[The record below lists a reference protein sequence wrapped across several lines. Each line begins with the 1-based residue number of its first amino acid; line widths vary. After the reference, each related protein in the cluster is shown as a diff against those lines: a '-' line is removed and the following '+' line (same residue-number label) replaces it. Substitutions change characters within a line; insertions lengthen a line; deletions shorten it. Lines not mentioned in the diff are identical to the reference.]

1 VRMFDRIEALAGPL
15 PKGRE
20 WERWCEYTQPLS
32 LPERGKADAAIA
44 ELEAKVEELDD
55 KLMEA
60 EGAHENARRW
70 FEEQKKQFARAE
82 KAEAERDQALFVA
95 DGWHRQFK
103 HAAEV
108 RRAERVRAE
117 KAEAEARRWEWL
129 AKEASRDRRTP
140 DGPLLDTLLARYE
153 EAPMTE
159 PIPTARARY
168 YRARHDA
175 RLARR
180 MWRQAQSALRAWA
193 ERTLPAVRRAYKLLE
208 PWMLA
213 HERRRLVETLRR
225 IRDDRS

>member
-1 VRMFDRIEALAGPL
+1 MTDAVQEYREA
-15 PKGRE
+15 GRF
-20 WERWCEYTQPLS
+20 TLTS
-32 LPERGKADAAIA
+32 LPNASSDQWFVPASLADAAIA

-60 EGAHENARRW
+60 EGAHDAARRW

-129 AKEASRDRRTP
+129 AKEASLGRRTP

-153 EAPMTE
+153 EV
-159 PIPTARARY
+159 
-168 YRARHDA
+168 
-175 RLARR
+175 
-180 MWRQAQSALRAWA
+180 
-193 ERTLPAVRRAYKLLE
+193 ER
-208 PWMLA
+208 
-213 HERRRLVETLRR
+213 
-225 IRDDRS
+225 